1 IEKLRGQLAAPR
13 VGVQTRR
20 QLETQLQRER
30 KGLAQDLA
38 AQHIRPS
45 LVDDVVTEL
54 RAIAK
59 AFDALDSLPRSERG
73 TPLAELELRAGLSR
87 AEFEERFR
95 RVEAA
100 EDAVREDKRELME
113 SNLRL
118 VVSIAKRYM
127 NRGLSFLDLIQEG
140 NIGLMKAVDRFQ
152 FRRGFKFSTYATWW
166 IRQAMQRALANLG
179 DPIRVPAG
187 VFDIVPPVRA
197 AAEDLSTKLGR
208 PATAEEIAES
218 TGIPPRD
225 VEKALS
231 VATTVALETPIGEDG
246 MALGDFLADDEAPDP
261 EVEVEHRIVED
272 ALRACLVALPE
283 TQRLVLEMR
292 YGLAGDPPAVFAH
305 IAKVTGLEEQEV
317 RSLITEALAEL
328 GRRLAPVEDMRA
340 A

>member
-1 IEKLRGQLAAPR
+1 MNQRNAKRSGSGVVDDRGRLTTDLLNQYLARIGDYDLLTADDEVR
-13 VGVQTRR
+13 LAQAMEAGDEAVAS
-20 QLETQLQRER
+20 LQRGVETGPER
-30 KGLAQDLA
+30 TRLERSVREG
-38 AQHIRPS
+38 R
-45 LVDDVVTEL
+45 
-54 RAIAK
+54 RARK
-59 AFDALDSLPRSERG
+59 QF
-73 TPLAELELRAGLSR
+73 
-87 AEFEERFR
+87 
-95 RVEAA
+95 VEA
-100 EDAVREDKRELME
+100 
-113 SNLRL
+113 NLRL
-118 VVSIAKRYM
+118 VVANARRYAGG
-127 NRGLSFLDLIQEG
+127 RVDTLDLIQEG
-140 NIGLMKAVDRFQ
+140 NLGLITAVEKFDWRK
-152 FRRGFKFSTYATWW
+152 GFKFSTYATWW

-197 AAEDLSTKLGR
+197 AAEDLRTKLGR
-208 PATAEEIAES
+208 HATAEEIAES

-231 VATTVALETPIGEDG
+231 VGTTVALETPIGEDG

-272 ALRACLVALPE
+272 ALRACLAALPE

-305 IAKVTGLEEQEV
+305 IAKVTGFEEQEV
-317 RSLITEALAEL
+317 RNLITEALAEL